1 MFGGGSKCDSTSDSD
16 SDASAFCHAQGIG
29 DGFGEVFPGWL
40 RRRWEKER
48 KGHELEDITR
58 DARKTQQFSPEQ
70 DELSPE
76 LEAELEAM
84 QQQAE
89 QKGDLQRRQ
98 KTEELVRQVRD
109 LGHWPKESAARS
121 LAERQLAEKFRRAR
135 KANQFS
141 PDEEAELEA
150 VQQAGREASAAACL
164 TGASSNQA
172 PPDQIAKDKIA
183 KTKIAKTKNAKT
195 KIAKAKIVKT
205 KIAKT
210 KIACAK
216 AGQALG
222 GPARP

>member
-1 MFGGGSKCDSTSDSD
+1 MALHSCGSCEVVDNDEVADLAAWEDDMFGGGSKCDSTSDSD
-16 SDASAFCHAQGIG
+16 SEASAFCHSQGIG

-48 KGHELEDITR
+48 KGHELE
-58 DARKTQQFSPEQ
+58 A
-70 DELSPE
+70 L
-76 LEAELEAM
+76 
-84 QQQAE
+84 
-89 QKGDLQRRQ
+89 
-98 KTEELVRQVRD
+98 
-109 LGHWPKESAARS
+109 
-121 LAERQLAEKFRRAR
+121 
-135 KANQFS
+135 
-141 PDEEAELEA
+141 
-150 VQQAGREASAAACL
+150 QQAGREASAAACL

>member
-1 MFGGGSKCDSTSDSD
+1 MALHSCGSCEVVDDDDSAKEEQWSPAWEDTFTGWDDMFGGGSKCDSTSDSD
-16 SDASAFCHAQGIG
+16 SEASAFCHAQGIG

-109 LGHWPKESAARS
+109 LGRWPKESAARS

-150 VQQAGREASAAACL
+150 VQQAEREASAAACL

-172 PPDQIAKDKIA
+172 PPGTDREGI
-183 KTKIAKTKNAKT
+183 
-195 KIAKAKIVKT
+195 
-205 KIAKT
+205 
-210 KIACAK
+210 
-216 AGQALG
+216 
-222 GPARP
+222 R

>member
-1 MFGGGSKCDSTSDSD
+1 MALHSCGSCEVVDDDDSAKEEQWSPAWEDTFTGWDDMFGGGSKCDSTSDSD
-16 SDASAFCHAQGIG
+16 SEASAFCHAQGIG

-48 KGHELEDITR
+48 KGHELE
-58 DARKTQQFSPEQ
+58 A
-70 DELSPE
+70 L
-76 LEAELEAM
+76 
-84 QQQAE
+84 
-89 QKGDLQRRQ
+89 
-98 KTEELVRQVRD
+98 
-109 LGHWPKESAARS
+109 
-121 LAERQLAEKFRRAR
+121 
-135 KANQFS
+135 
-141 PDEEAELEA
+141 
-150 VQQAGREASAAACL
+150 QQAGREASAAACL

-195 KIAKAKIVKT
+195 KIAKAKIAKT